1 MKKIINGKKYD
12 TDTAS
17 CVGSWDNGYG
27 YSEFGYF
34 SEALYRKKTGEFF
47 LHGKGGAASKYAKS
61 CGENSWSG
69 GEEILPLTEDEA
81 KKWAEGHLEAD
92 EYEQIFGEVAE

>member
-34 SEALYRKKTGEFF
+34 SEALYRKDLASSSFTGR
-47 LHGKGGAASKYAKS
+47 AAR
-61 CGENSWSG
+61 
-69 GEEILPLTEDEA
+69 
-81 KKWAEGHLEAD
+81 HLSTPKAAVRTA
-92 EYEQIFGEVAE
+92 GVAERKFFRSRRTRQKNGQKVISKQMSMSRSSER